1 MHIFADKV
9 SIHCKKKDKE
19 EKKCQ
24 VMCEMINAISTLSTV
39 MVLPSADVKVASV
52 SMSI

>member
-39 MVLPSADVKVASV
+39 SLSAKAVK
-52 SMSI
+52 III